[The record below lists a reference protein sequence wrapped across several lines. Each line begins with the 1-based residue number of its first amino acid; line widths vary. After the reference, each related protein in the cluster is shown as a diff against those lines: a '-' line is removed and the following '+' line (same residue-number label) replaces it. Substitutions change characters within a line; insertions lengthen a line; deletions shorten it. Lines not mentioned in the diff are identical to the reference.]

1 MRKYS
6 IQKELLH
13 SYRNFFKIEMKLI
26 SWNLNGIRAVQKKGL
41 AEIIDYLNADI
52 IGFQETKAQDNQV
65 REALHEVQGYHIY
78 SSSAIK
84 KGYSGTAILSKK
96 EPINI
101 TYGLGIDEH
110 DQEGRL
116 ISAEYEHF
124 FFITTYVPNS
134 GGDLHRLTYRTKWDK
149 DLLAFI
155 DEKNKI
161 KPVFLCG
168 DLNVAHQPI
177 DLKNPK
183 SNYNKTPGYTQLEI
197 DGMTNFINA
206 GYTDTFR
213 HFYPEEI
220 KYSWWSYRFNSR
232 AKNVGWRLDYFLA
245 SQDGLDMIKDAFI
258 LNDVMGSDHCPVGI
272 DLN

>member
-1 MRKYS
+1 MDYKNYS
-6 IQKELLH
+6 DMNIN
-13 SYRNFFKIEMKLI
+13 SYNFFNKRALI
-26 SWNLNGIRAVQKKGL
+26 RVDFNVPVNNDVQVTDDTRIRMAVP
-41 AEIIDYLNADI
+41 
-52 IGFQETKAQDNQV
+52 T
-65 REALHEVQGYHIY
+65 
-78 SSSAIK
+78 IK

-96 EPINI
+96 EPINV

-155 DEKNKI
+155 DKKNKF